1 MLNLPL
7 LMASQQGS
15 HRGPPAIEAAILE
28 QSTQAIV
35 QATPIGSRMAGHTY
49 TLGRLTSQYPYTGIS
64 SSVAVYQ
71 STGRIPGR
79 PVVDGPR

>member
-15 HRGPPAIEAAILE
+15 HRGPAVTEAAILE

-35 QATPIGSRMAGHTY
+35 QATPIGSRTAGHTY
-49 TLGRLTSQYPYTGIS
+49 TLNRLPSQSPYTVIS
-64 SSVAVYQ
+64 GSVTVCQ

-79 PVVDGPR
+79 PVVDGSR